1 MIPPV
6 PVQCVIA
13 FVTAPDI
20 ETARKIARAAL
31 EKNLTACANI
41 LPVIESHYWWQ
52 EKLETSSE
60 VLIIFKT
67 TLHQRDALRDFVI
80 ANHPYDVP
88 EFVAFEIQ
96 HGSPDYLNWVRQS
109 VGSR

>member
-6 PVQCVIA
+6 QCFIA
-13 FVTAPDI
+13 FVTAPDM
-20 ETARKIARAAL
+20 ETARKVSRGAL
-31 EKNLTACANI
+31 EKKLCACANL
-41 LPVIESHYWWQ
+41 LPITESHYWWQ

-67 TLHQRDALRDFVI
+67 TLQQRDALRDFVI

-96 HGSPDYLNWVRQS
+96 HGSADYLNWVRQS

>member
-6 PVQCVIA
+6 QCFVA
-13 FVTAPDI
+13 FVTAPDM
-20 ETARKIARAAL
+20 ETARKISRGAL
-31 EKNLTACANI
+31 EKKLCACANLMPI
-41 LPVIESHYWWQ
+41 AESHYWWQ
-52 EKLETSSE
+52 EKLESASE

-88 EFVAFEIQ
+88 EFISFQIE
-96 HGSPDYLNWVRQS
+96 HGSADYLNWVRQS